1 MKPIH
6 MHRILQKTGQ
16 GLKKAWS
23 QFTKLYRGPWYKKT
37 ASWLVTC
44 IIAFILLLVLFLSSK
59 QGPQRPALFCSIK
72 FGALLQS
79 PLCILRSFCKK
90 ARGRRRISYAL
101 CQVSNFI

>member
-16 GLKKAWS
+16 GLKRGWS

-44 IIAFILLLVLFLSSK
+44 VAAFILLLVTNVDAVLS
-59 QGPQRPALFCSIK
+59 
-72 FGALLQS
+72 LL
-79 PLCILRSFCKK
+79 L
-90 ARGRRRISYAL
+90 
-101 CQVSNFI
+101 